1 MDTVC
6 YVPSIRN
13 IDPNG
18 EGVGQRRFIRSDQ
31 KDIRMKIFIWVQTL
45 TTVLFTVWLF
55 YVWIKDIDFGSQK
68 SCNHLVK
75 YVLFFADV
83 KATATWLR
91 VLFIMNLV
99 ISACTLLFRFGAIL
113 SDHMARL
120 RKKMIRNM
128 NKEVRDVIARA
139 DPRESQESRELQES
153 IEPQEQGSTSGET
166 KHRYISPS
174 VVYVPSIISV

>member
-1 MDTVC
+1 MDMVC
-6 YVPSIRN
+6 YFLSIRN
-13 IDPNG
+13 IDLKG
-18 EGVGQRRFIRSDQ
+18 EGIGQRRFIRSDQ
-31 KDIRMKIFIWVQTL
+31 KDFRMKIFIWVQIL

-55 YVWIKDIDFGSQK
+55 YVWVKDINFGSQP

-91 VLFIMNLV
+91 VLFIMHLV
-99 ISACTLLFRFGAIL
+99 ISACMLLFRFAAIL

-120 RKKMIRNM
+120 RKKM

-139 DPRESQESRELQES
+139 GPREPQESRELHES
-153 IEPQEQGSTSGET
+153 MEPQEQGSTSGET
-166 KHRYISPS
+166 KHRYKYGLKYSS
-174 VVYVPSIISV
+174 LVYVSSILSV